1 MGDAHGRPRQGERGS
16 EILDQRIV
24 GAIVARRRRDTDLQ
38 GFAMPTGWAA
48 RACSRLNVQ
57 RECERP
63 AVPTGLGPVRQPVLP
78 VFPLHGFRQNALVTF
93 ISIHAIGTINRSW
106 RMMIRTKG
114 DRSTLA
120 TIGTRFCSGRSSG

>member
-1 MGDAHGRPRQGERGS
+1 MSDAHRSSRQGERGS

-24 GAIVARRRRDTDLQ
+24 GALVARRRRDTDLQ
-38 GFAMPTGWAA
+38 GVAMPTGWAA
-48 RACSRLNVQ
+48 GACSRLNVQ

-63 AVPTGLGPVRQPVLP
+63 AVPTGLGPLWQPLLL
-78 VFPLHGFRQNALVTF
+78 LHGFRQNALVTF
-93 ISIHAIGTINRSW
+93 SSIHAIGTINRSW